1 MAETNI
7 TSVVCGAY
15 GCTWRIPPEERELI
29 YFYAVKE
36 IYDQQQTLQLQFIKA
51 EEDSKKAQEES
62 KKAQEE
68 SKKAQ
73 EESKKAQE
81 ESKKAQEESKKAQ
94 EESKMALEESKK
106 QFAKLNA
113 RADAEVADI
122 KAQLAENK
130 AAADY
135 VASKNKAA
143 ADDVAAKNKAASD
156 DVAAKNKTAADSA
169 FMALFSKFEES
180 EQVRQKLMEK
190 LESYS
195 WWR

>member
-51 EEDSKKAQEES
+51 EED
-62 KKAQEE
+62 